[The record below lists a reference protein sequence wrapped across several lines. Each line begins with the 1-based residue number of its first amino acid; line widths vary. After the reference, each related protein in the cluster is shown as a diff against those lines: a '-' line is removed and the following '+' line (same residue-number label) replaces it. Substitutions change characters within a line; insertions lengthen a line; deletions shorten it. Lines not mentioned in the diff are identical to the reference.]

1 MANSS
6 TSVADLYTE
15 IIEDIRI
22 FFADAVLITNP
33 QFLGG
38 SFNIAGSSGDTVRI
52 PISNGYDNAVSVSEG
67 ASIRSAGTQNDFDP
81 TNLTI
86 SLVKYGAYSD
96 VNEEAFEDGGLAV
109 VRQNVVDRIAGGLA
123 QAVDV
128 AGFEALRDAGGNSTV
143 NQDATDLG
151 SGAANVTNLVMGGMS
166 LYHASKREPSVR
178 AWYDNDF
185 DRHQFVGSTRQGF
198 KVVYNGTNTGNN
210 YGVRK
215 LDDVRAIGSGTLT
228 LNDFAKSVANL
239 RENNHPAMASGFYP
253 AFVAASTELN
263 VASQLNSVTSGTIG
277 DLSAIGNRALLTGLI
292 GQAAGIEWYRSN
304 NLPQPS

>member
-1 MANSS
+1 MATSS

-38 SFNIAGSSGDTVRI
+38 SPQFLGGSFNIAGASGDTVRI
-52 PISNGYDNAVSVSEG
+52 PIANGYDNAVAVSEG
-67 ASIRSAGTQNDFDP
+67 TSIRSNGVQNDFDP

-128 AGFEALRDAGGNSTV
+128 AGFEALRDAGGN
-143 NQDATDLG
+143 
-151 SGAANVTNLVMGGMS
+151 MS

-239 RENNHPAMASGFYP
+239 RENNHSPMASGFYP